1 MTASSGQSSA
11 LVGLL
16 RKETY
21 HILRDRRTLIVITL
35 IPILQVII
43 FGYAIRTDVQ
53 HVRLAIVDP
62 APDYVTLALRGRF
75 SATDTFRIVA
85 VVHTP
90 TEVDRLFQRGDAGG
104 PRLRVWVC
112 RSARTGASSARP
124 DHLRRNRTKHGKL
137 GAGIRAP
144 GDSGVRAR
152 ASCDDRRRSHRAAG
166 SHSFQSDA

>member
-1 MTASSGQSSA
+1 MTASAGPSSA
-11 LVGLL
+11 LLGLL

-75 SATDTFRIVA
+75 GATDTFRIVA
-85 VVHTP
+85 VVHSP
-90 TEVDRLFQRGDAGG
+90 AEVDRLFQRGDAQEARDGEREHDGHEPQQG
-104 PRLRVWVC
+104 PIVMPQLV
-112 RSARTGASSARP
+112 ARP
-124 DHLRRNRTKHGKL
+124 TGWCAS
-137 GAGIRAP
+137 GYRACADP
-144 GDSGVRAR
+144 RDSAAVRQW
-152 ASCDDRRRSHRAAG
+152 DDRVRKHKG
-166 SHSFQSDA
+166 